1 MHAKSVRKYGT
12 RIVSTHALSPIV
24 STVVRI
30 FVSLC
35 ALGLTAAP
43 TTLAAQTATSEPH
56 KIAVP
61 TPVHAAAAVATRPA
75 AAIAPLPAYVI
86 GPNDVLTVVF
96 WRDKD
101 MSGDVVVRPDGNITL
116 PLLNDVR
123 AAGLTPDELRERI
136 VTEAQRYIEEPN
148 PTVVV
153 KEIHSRRV
161 FITGQVDK
169 PGPYPLSPSMTVI
182 QLIAMAG
189 GLKEFADGK
198 NILVMRTE
206 NGAQT
211 AFSFDYQQLLKRK
224 NLNQNIELKP
234 GDTVVVP

>member
-1 MHAKSVRKYGT
+1 MVSMHR
-12 RIVSTHALSPIV
+12 RSPIV
-24 STVVRI
+24 SSTTSAFVTACVVS
-30 FVSLC
+30 VTLC
-35 ALGLTAAP
+35 ATVMAQKAP
-43 TTLAAQTATSEPH
+43 DDPRQ
-56 KIAVP
+56 IGI
-61 TPVHAAAAVATRPA
+61 AAVQPPA
-75 AAIAPLPAYVI
+75 AAPLPAGTMPAPPPYVI
-86 GPNDVLTVVF
+86 GPNDVLTIVF

-101 MSGDVVVRPDGNITL
+101 MSAEVVVRPDGNITL
-116 PLLNDVR
+116 PLLNDVA
-123 AAGLTPDELRERI
+123 AAGLTPDQLRERI
-136 VTEAQRYIEEPN
+136 LVEAHRYIEDPS

-169 PGPYPLSPSMTVI
+169 PGPYPLTGTTTVI
-182 QLIAMAG
+182 QLIAIAG

-211 AFSFDYQQLLKRK
+211 AYRFDYQELLKRK
-224 NLNQNIELKP
+224 NLRQNIELKP

>member
-1 MHAKSVRKYGT
+1 MHAP
-12 RIVSTHALSPIV
+12 SPIAAAL
-24 STVVRI
+24 VRA
-30 FVSLC
+30 FVSLS
-35 ALGLTAAP
+35 AVAVTATP
-43 TTLAAQTATSEPH
+43 SVAQTASAEPH

-61 TPVHAAAAVATRPA
+61 APAPTTAAATRPGGVA
-75 AAIAPLPAYVI
+75 TPLPAYVI

-101 MSGDVVVRPDGNITL
+101 MSTDVVVRPDGNITL

-123 AAGLTPDELRERI
+123 AAGLTPDELRAQI
-136 VTEAQRYIEEPN
+136 VAEAQRFIEDPS

-153 KEIHSRRV
+153 KEINSRKV
-161 FITGQVDK
+161 FITGQVEK
-169 PGPYPLSPSMTVI
+169 PGPYPLSVSMTVI

-198 NILVMRTE
+198 NILVMRTD
-206 NGAQT
+206 NGTQT

-224 NLNQNIELKP
+224 NLHQNIELKP